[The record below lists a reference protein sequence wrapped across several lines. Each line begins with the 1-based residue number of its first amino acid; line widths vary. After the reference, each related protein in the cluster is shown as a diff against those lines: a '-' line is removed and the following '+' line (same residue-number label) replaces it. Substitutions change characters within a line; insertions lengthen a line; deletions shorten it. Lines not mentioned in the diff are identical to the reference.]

1 MVLTLQSNHPIGIF
15 DSGIGGLT
23 VAKALVEA
31 LPNESVIYFGDTA
44 HLPYGDK
51 SIFAVQEYT
60 KKIADFL
67 LARGVKLILIACNSA
82 SAAAYEML
90 QDYVGSKALLIDVID
105 PVTKFLGENY
115 ANKSI
120 GLIAT
125 KLTVKSSVYQDRFA
139 KLNLQINLRT
149 LATPLLVPIIEE
161 GFFAHKLMDVA
172 LAEYLSNPILQN
184 IEALVLGCTHYPII
198 KKNIADFYQ
207 DKIDIIDASK
217 IVAAYVKSVLATEK
231 LLAASSSIP
240 ERCFYVS
247 DYTETFAHRAKLF
260 FGDEVKVERL
270 NIL

>member
-1 MVLTLQSNHPIGIF
+1 MVLTLQSNQPIGIF

-23 VAKALVEA
+23 VAKALLEA
-31 LPNESVIYFGDTA
+31 LPTESVIYFGDTA

-51 SIFAVQEYT
+51 SICAVCGYT
-60 KKIADFL
+60 KKIVDFL
-67 LARGVKLILIACNSA
+67 LAKGVKLILIACNSA

-90 QDYVGSKALLIDVID
+90 QDYVGAKALLVDVID

-115 ANKSI
+115 AHKNV

-125 KLTVKSSVYQDRFA
+125 KLTVESSVYQDRIA
-139 KLNLQINLRT
+139 KLSLQIDLRS

-172 LAEYLSNPILQN
+172 LTEYLANPILQN

-198 KKNIADFYQ
+198 KKNIANFYQ
-207 DKIDIIDASK
+207 NKIDIIDTTK
-217 IVAAYVKSVLATEK
+217 IVATHVKSILEDKK
-231 LLAASSSIP
+231 LLATSPS
-240 ERCFYVS
+240 RNYFYVS

-260 FGDEVKVERL
+260 FGDEVRVEKL
-270 NIL
+270 HIF